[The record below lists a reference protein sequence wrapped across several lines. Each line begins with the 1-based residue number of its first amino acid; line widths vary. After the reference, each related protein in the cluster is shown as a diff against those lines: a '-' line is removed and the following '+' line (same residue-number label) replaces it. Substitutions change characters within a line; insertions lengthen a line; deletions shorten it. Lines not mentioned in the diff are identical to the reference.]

1 MDDKS
6 DSAEIPINLLIE
18 LVIEFWRHEK
28 ANQKNDNIRTRR
40 LKNQIKKLIKFA
52 NIKVF
57 DLEGEK
63 YDPGLALEVIHYRK
77 DDNKAEKV
85 IEEMISPI
93 IIFNGNVVNY
103 GQVVLSGPKNKE
115 G

>member
-6 DSAEIPINLLIE
+6 DSAEIPINVLIE
-18 LVIEFWRHEK
+18 LVIELWRHNK
-28 ANQKNDNIRTRR
+28 ANQKSDNIRTRR
-40 LKNQIKKLIKFA
+40 LKSQIKKIIEFA
-52 NIKVF
+52 NIEVF

-63 YDPGLALEVIHYRK
+63 YDPGLALEVIHYRT
-77 DDNKAEKV
+77 DDNKADKI